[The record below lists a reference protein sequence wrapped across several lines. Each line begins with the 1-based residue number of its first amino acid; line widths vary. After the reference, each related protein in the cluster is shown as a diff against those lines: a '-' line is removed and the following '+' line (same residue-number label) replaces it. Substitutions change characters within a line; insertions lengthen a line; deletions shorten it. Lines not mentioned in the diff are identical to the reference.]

1 MNIFELKAVKSAI
14 MSFTLNESDAI
25 SVHIGMGNMI
35 ALSYL
40 MKIGVSK
47 TRSRLR
53 SAKKF
58 GNTF

>member
-1 MNIFELKAVKSAI
+1 MNVFELKAVKSAI
-14 MSFTLNESDAI
+14 MSFTLNERDAI
-25 SVHIGMGNMI
+25 SVHMRMGNMI